1 MLTFEFLEIL
11 SVYSVT
17 KTIKM
22 KTIKTLGIL
31 FLLSITV
38 SCDEIDELTEFDT
51 SFTLNESITISVP
64 EGEEVQTFS
73 QNISLNLAEDQDVA
87 DNLSAIEEVSIQSLT
102 YRYTDVT
109 GNDEAQISNAQFMI
123 AGTTIDVESVN
134 PTEAQGTIFTIND
147 QEVLDAFSNALRNNP
162 EGSIMYTA
170 QVQGAPVSFVVEVE
184 LEVTVTIDPV

>member
-1 MLTFEFLEIL
+1 MEIL

-31 FLLSITV
+31 LLLSITV
-38 SCDEIDELTEFDT
+38 SCDEIDELTEFDA

-64 EGEEVQTFS
+64 EGEEVQTFTQS
-73 QNISLNLAEDQDVA
+73 VSLNLAEDQDVA

-102 YRYTDVT
+102 YRYTNVT
-109 GNDEAQISNAQFMI
+109 GNEEAQINNAQFTI
-123 AGTTIDVESVN
+123 AGTTINVESVN
-134 PTEAQGTIFTIND
+134 PTEAQGSIYTIND
-147 QEVLDAFSNALRNNP
+147 QEVLNAFSTALRSNP
-162 EGSIMYTA
+162 EGSIAYTA
-170 QVQGAPVSFVVEVE
+170 QIQGAPVSFVIQVE